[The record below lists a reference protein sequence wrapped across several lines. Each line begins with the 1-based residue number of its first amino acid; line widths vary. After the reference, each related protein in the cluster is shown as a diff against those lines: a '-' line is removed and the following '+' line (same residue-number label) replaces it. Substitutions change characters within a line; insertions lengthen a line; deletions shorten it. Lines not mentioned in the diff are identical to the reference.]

1 MRAVIQRVRSALCEV
16 EGEVVGSINK
26 GIVIFL
32 GIGKEDG
39 TEDIEYLAHKIVN
52 LRIFGDG
59 KGKMNLSLAQVK
71 GEMLVISQFTVYG
84 DCKKG
89 LRPNFVRAASPEV
102 AEELYLKF
110 IEIMKKKGIKAE
122 TGKFGAIMRV
132 KVDNEGPVT
141 LILDSD

>member
-16 EGEVVGSINK
+16 EGETVGSINK

-39 TEDIEYLAHKIVN
+39 IEDIEYLAHKIIN

-110 IEIMKKKGIKAE
+110 IEIMKKKGIKTE

>member
-1 MRAVIQRVRSALCEV
+1 
-16 EGEVVGSINK
+16 
-26 GIVIFL
+26 VIFL

-39 TEDIEYLAHKIVN
+39 IEDIEYLAHKIIN
-52 LRIFGDG
+52 LRIFEDG

-89 LRPNFVRAASPEV
+89 LRPNFARAASPEV
-102 AEELYLKF
+102 AEQLYLKF

-141 LILDSD
+141 LILDID